1 VTHLSEPLVLDESD
15 ECPGLMAELRT
26 LGTLG
31 QAWTVGVVFLCAARA
46 VVVWPMLN
54 QYGINPW
61 WFLLLDVG
69 TAPAYG
75 VGQAMSV
82 KILRDER
89 RPMRL
94 ALPWIFMVLFSF
106 LAPYLYVLRSA
117 GHLPS
122 YVVWGVVAW
131 MAVFGGLG
139 AWRMAREVRCDVV
152 ESGIE
157 PTLG

>member
-1 VTHLSEPLVLDESD
+1 VSHPREALVGDELD
-15 ECPGLMAELRT
+15 ECPGLIAELKT

-31 QAWTVGVVFLCAARA
+31 QMWTFGVVVLCAARA

-54 QYGINPW
+54 EYGINAW
-61 WFLLLDVG
+61 WFLALDVG
-69 TAPAYG
+69 TAPFYG
-75 VGQAMSV
+75 VGQAMGV

-89 RPMRL
+89 RPMRQ
-94 ALPWIFMVLFSF
+94 AAPWVAMVLFAF

-122 YVVWGVVAW
+122 YVVWGVLAW

-139 AWRMAREVRCDVV
+139 AWRMAREVRMAPSV
-152 ESGIE
+152 S
-157 PTLG
+157 

>member
-1 VTHLSEPLVLDESD
+1 MTHPDPLVLDESD
-15 ECPGLMAELRT
+15 ECPGLLAELRT

-31 QAWTVGVVFLCAARA
+31 QAWTVGVVVLCAARA
-46 VVVWPMLN
+46 VVVWPMLDR
-54 QYGINPW
+54 YGVDPW
-61 WFLLLDVG
+61 WFLVLDVG

-75 VGQAMSV
+75 VGQAMGV

-89 RPMRL
+89 RPMRQ
-94 ALPWIFMVLFSF
+94 AMPWVAMVLFAF

-117 GHLPS
+117 GHLPH

-131 MAVFGGLG
+131 MAVFGTLG
-139 AWRMAREVRCDVV
+139 ALRMAREVRMEPV
-152 ESGIE
+152 E